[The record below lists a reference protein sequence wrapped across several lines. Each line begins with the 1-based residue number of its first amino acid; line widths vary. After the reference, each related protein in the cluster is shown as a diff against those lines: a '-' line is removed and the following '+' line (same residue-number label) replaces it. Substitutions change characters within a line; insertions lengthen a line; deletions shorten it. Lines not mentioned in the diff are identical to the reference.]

1 MDSKKGATR
10 TRLPTF
16 DGTGP
21 VGRAMVA
28 VFAVLVAA
36 GCAEEEPTG
45 QRAAPVEGA
54 AARMDTL
61 SVTVEAVGSLEARSR
76 VEVKPEIAGRVSEI
90 LFDEGDSVRAGQV
103 LVRLDRGRL
112 AAELSA
118 ARASVSRARV
128 EAENLERQLRRNDSL
143 LARGAISE
151 QAYDD
156 LETSYASA
164 QAGLEEAEANLALA
178 RENLEDATIRA
189 PFDGRVGVRSF
200 DPGDYLAVG
209 TSMFTVVD
217 DDPLEIRF
225 SVPER
230 YLGQLELGSEIDV
243 RVQSAP
249 DRTVEG
255 QLEFVSPYVNA
266 ASRSVE
272 LRALIPNADAVLR
285 PGQFATVELQLEE
298 RPAVLVPEAA
308 LLPREEGATVFLVRG
323 GAATPREVTMGL
335 RRQGVVEILSGV
347 SPGDTV
353 VVAGQQRLE
362 EGTAVAV
369 TMTGSEPSRAGAT
382 PAGGDGDTTE
392 AASDGGRADSTDASE
407 GESGGT
413 TDAAADGASADN
425 A

>member
-1 MDSKKGATR
+1 MDSRKGTAR
-10 TRLPTF
+10 TRLPAF
-16 DGTGP
+16 DRTVP
-21 VGRAMVA
+21 ARRAVVA
-28 VFAVLVAA
+28 ILAALVAA
-36 GCAEEEPTG
+36 GCGEEEPTG
-45 QRAAPVEGA
+45 QQAAPVEGA
-54 AARMDTL
+54 VARMDTL

-76 VEVKPEIAGRVSEI
+76 VEVKPEIAGRVSQI
-90 LFDEGDSVRAGQV
+90 LFEEGDSVRAGQV
-103 LVRLDRGRL
+103 LVRLNRDRL
-112 AAELSA
+112 EAELQA
-118 ARASVSRARV
+118 ARASVSRARA

-143 LARGAISE
+143 LARGAISQ

-156 LETSYASA
+156 LETSHASA

-200 DPGDYLAVG
+200 DLGDYLAVG

-255 QLEFVSPYVNA
+255 RLEFISPYVSA

-285 PGQFATVELQLEE
+285 PGQFATVVLELEE

-308 LLPREEGATVFLVRG
+308 LLPRDEGATVFLVRG
-323 GAATPREVTMGL
+323 GEAVPRQVSMGL

-347 SPGDTV
+347 SEGDTV

-369 TMTGSEPSRAGAT
+369 TMTGSEPS
-382 PAGGDGDTTE
+382 
-392 AASDGGRADSTDASE
+392 SDGGRADSTDAS
-407 GESGGT
+407 GGAPDGAT
-413 TDAAADGASADN
+413 DGATDASTDGASPDN
-425 A
+425 V

>member
-1 MDSKKGATR
+1 MDSRKGAER
-10 TRLPTF
+10 TRLSVF
-16 DGTGP
+16 DRTGP
-21 VGRAMVA
+21 ATTAVVAILAALVA
-28 VFAVLVAA
+28 V
-36 GCAEEEPTG
+36 GCGEEEPTG
-45 QRAAPVEGA
+45 QQASPVEVA
-54 AARMDTL
+54 VARMDTL

-76 VEVKPEIAGRVSEI
+76 VEVKPEIAGRVSQI
-90 LFDEGDSVRAGQV
+90 LFEEGDSVRAGQV
-103 LVRLDRGRL
+103 LVRLDRDRL
-112 AAELSA
+112 QAELAA

-156 LETSYASA
+156 LETSHASA
-164 QAGLEEAEANLALA
+164 QASLEEAEANLALA

-285 PGQFATVELQLEE
+285 PGQFATVELELEE

-308 LLPREEGATVFLVRG
+308 LLPREEGATVFIVRG
-323 GAATPREVTMGL
+323 GEAIPREVSMGL

-347 SPGDTV
+347 SAGDTV

-362 EGTAVAV
+362 EGTAVSV
-369 TMTGSEPSRAGAT
+369 TMTGSEPS
-382 PAGGDGDTTE
+382 GDV
-392 AASDGGRADSTDASE
+392 GRADSTDASGDATE
-407 GESGGT
+407 GAPDAA
-413 TDAAADGASADN
+413 TDASTDGASPDDV
-425 A
+425 